1 MKSVNEFLGSITLF
15 KIRSTA
21 KKSFYILCLSIT

>member
-21 KKSFYILCLSIT
+21 KRAFIFFVLV